1 MKTVEISVK
10 HVSTARTLR
19 GLIRTVTSLRLN
31 QMKIP
36 SPDAFPLSMFTY
48 GLPYEAT
55 ETYRTIRNEFE
66 SNKSLAILEAR
77 SALSRC

>member
-1 MKTVEISVK
+1 M
-10 HVSTARTLR
+10 STARALG
-19 GLIRTVTSLRLN
+19 GLTKIFTSIRLN

-36 SPDAFPLSMFTY
+36 SPDALPLSMFTY

-55 ETYRTIRNEFE
+55 ETYRTIRSEFE

-77 SALSRC
+77 SALNRC